1 MQNNRYDRAQKTKAE
16 KRSAQSAR
24 IPWSAIAFAFVFMF
38 NPYISIV
45 DPLPDFIG
53 YIILSTSLV
62 KLSMLSEGIAEA
74 RRAFERMILIDGA
87 KFLALIWVFGIDA
100 ASERNSSLLLWSFVF
115 GLLEVAF
122 LAPSFAKLFDGF
134 GELGNFHV
142 NFAIHGSKY
151 INGKSHTEKMKSLSV
166 FFVVF
171 RAVMTLLPELSALGS
186 TSAIENSNVIDLYR
200 YIGVMRGFCFI
211 PTLAVGICWL
221 VRGIRY
227 VSRIRRD
234 TEFCESVSGAY
245 REKIIPKEGIFVI
258 RNVKSATWLFLAAM
272 VLTIDIKLDDVNILP
287 DILVLAALVPAYIYL
302 SKSTK
307 VNKTSLIVTAALYA
321 VTSVLTVFTEIYY
334 EEKYITY
341 NAMARSSEALG
352 GYLIYVCSVA
362 LHGIVLICLLASW
375 CSAYKKVIEAHTGYV
390 RGREIE
396 SEGERAR
403 IAEVHKELGRGFGWM
418 VDAAI
423 LYVLSDV
430 AYALYGAFY
439 AFLNKNFG
447 WLGLVNLVCGV
458 FFVAMVLKALGELR
472 EAVETKYMLE

>member
-1 MQNNRYDRAQKTKAE
+1 MQNNRYDRGQKTKAE
-16 KRSAQSAR
+16 KRSARGAR
-24 IPWSAIAFAFVFMF
+24 IPWSAIALAFCFLF

-53 YIILSTSLV
+53 YIILSTALV

-74 RRAFERMILIDGA
+74 RRAFEKMILIDGA
-87 KFLALIWVFGIDA
+87 KLLALIWVFGIDA

-142 NFAIHGSKY
+142 NTSIHGSKY
-151 INGKSHTEKMKSLSV
+151 INGKSHTEKLKSLSV

-186 TSAIENSNVIDLYR
+186 TSSIENSNAIDLYR

-211 PTLAVGICWL
+211 PALVVGICWL

-227 VSRIRRD
+227 ISRIRRD
-234 TEFCESVSGAY
+234 TAFCESVATAY

-258 RNVKSATWLFLAAM
+258 RNVKIATWLFLAAM
-272 VLTIDIKLDDVNILP
+272 ALTIDIKLDDVNILP
-287 DILVLAALVPAYIYL
+287 DILVLAALVPAFIYL

-307 VNKTSLIVTAALYA
+307 VNKTSLAVTAVLYA
-321 VTSVLTVFTEIYY
+321 LTSVLTVLTEVYY

-341 NAMARSSEALG
+341 NAMARSSEAFG
-352 GYLIYVCSVA
+352 GYLVYVGSVA

-375 CSAYKKVIEAHTGYV
+375 CSAYKRVIEAHTGYV
-390 RGREIE
+390 RGKEIE

-418 VDAAI
+418 IDAAI

-447 WLGLVNLVCGV
+447 WLGLVNLACGV
-458 FFVAMVLKALGELR
+458 LFVAMVLKALGELR

>member
-1 MQNNRYDRAQKTKAE
+1 M
-16 KRSAQSAR
+16 
-24 IPWSAIAFAFVFMF
+24 
-38 NPYISIV
+38 
-45 DPLPDFIG
+45 
-53 YIILSTSLV
+53 
-62 KLSMLSEGIAEA
+62 
-74 RRAFERMILIDGA
+74 
-87 KFLALIWVFGIDA
+87 
-100 ASERNSSLLLWSFVF
+100 
-115 GLLEVAF
+115 
-122 LAPSFAKLFDGF
+122 
-134 GELGNFHV
+134 
-142 NFAIHGSKY
+142 NFASHGSKY

-186 TSAIENSNVIDLYR
+186 TSSIENSNVIDLYR

-211 PTLAVGICWL
+211 PTLVVGICWL
-221 VRGIRY
+221 VRAIRY
-227 VSRIRRD
+227 IARIRRD
-234 TEFCESVSGAY
+234 TEFCESVSAAY

-258 RNVKSATWLFLAAM
+258 RNVKIATWLFLAAM
-272 VLTIDIKLDDVNILP
+272 ALTMDLKIDEVNILP
-287 DILVLAALVPAYIYL
+287 DILVLAAIVPAYVYL
-302 SKSTK
+302 AKSTK
-307 VNKTSLIVTAALYA
+307 INKTSLIVTSALYA
-321 VTSVLTVFTEIYY
+321 LTSVLTVFTEIYY

-390 RGREIE
+390 RGKEIE

-418 VDAAI
+418 VDTAI

-447 WLGLVNLVCGV
+447 WLGLVNLACGV